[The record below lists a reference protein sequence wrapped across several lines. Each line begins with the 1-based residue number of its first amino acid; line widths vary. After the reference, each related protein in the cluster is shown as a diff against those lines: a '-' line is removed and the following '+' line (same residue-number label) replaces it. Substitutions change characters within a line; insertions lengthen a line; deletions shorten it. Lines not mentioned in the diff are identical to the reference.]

1 MAVFYVT
8 LVSTYIFNLLA
19 RIAYKK
25 KYRYLAIFWLA
36 LTALVLICVS
46 GLRNG
51 IGDTG
56 AYMDGYSR
64 MAASK
69 PKFKFEGEFLFYLLQ
84 LLLIKISSDPQFFI
98 FIVALITN
106 LLNVISFNKYKSYL
120 ELQVYLYITSGYYI
134 VSMNGIRQCLAA
146 AIFLMCTK
154 FIIKGKFKQYLICV
168 IVISFIHQSA
178 LILIPLYFI
187 IRQEAWSKRV
197 IQMMVLSLIGVLF
210 YEQLSVIL
218 FKAIEDTKY
227 SVYSE
232 YVFGGSS
239 LMRTIVN
246 SVPVIL
252 AFLKRKEIKE
262 SWPESNVF
270 INFSV
275 INLVFVSFSM
285 ANMIFNRFTLYFQLY
300 NFILMPFIIKNC
312 FKGKERRIIYFGLIV
327 CYLIFFYYEQVIGM
341 KMSYPTKFNLMK
353 FIFY

>member
-1 MAVFYVT
+1 MAVFYAT
-8 LVSTYIFNLLA
+8 IVSTYIFSLLA
-19 RIAYKK
+19 RISYEK
-25 KYRYLAIFWLA
+25 KYRYLDVFWLA
-36 LTALVLICVS
+36 LTAIVLICVS

-51 IGDTG
+51 IGDTS
-56 AYMDGYSR
+56 AYMQGYAN
-64 MAASK
+64 MAISNE
-69 PKFKFEGEFLFYLLQ
+69 KFKFEGEFLFYLFQ
-84 LLLIKISSDPQFFI
+84 LILIKISSDPQFFI

-146 AIFLMCTK
+146 SIFLMCTK
-154 FIIKGKFKQYLICV
+154 FIIKGKFKEYLICV

-197 IQMMVLSLIGVLF
+197 IQMIFFAMIGVLF
-210 YEQLSVIL
+210 YEQLSAIL

-239 LMRTIVN
+239 LMRTMVN

-262 SWPESNVF
+262 KWPKGNVF
-270 INFSV
+270 VNFSV

-300 NFILMPFIIKNC
+300 NFILIPYIIKNC
-312 FKGKERRIIYFGLIV
+312 LNGKERRLVYFGLII
-327 CYLIFFYYEQVIGM
+327 CYFIFFYYEQVIGM
-341 KMSYPTKFNLMK
+341 GLTYPSKHLDLYNIL
-353 FIFY
+353 Y